1 MSVLPLDRDRLLA
14 LLVTASERLEGEW
27 LVVGGAAAAAWF
39 STARVT
45 EDVDLIPLDAT
56 AGQRLALME
65 LASASGLPVEAVNSA
80 ADFFVRRVDG
90 WRDQLVPLLRGPRA
104 TIHRPSATLFLLLK
118 LERLSATDLAD
129 CLELLDHCG
138 ATGDVVDTARVR
150 DRLAALP
157 ATDDEALL
165 ARRAQ
170 LADRLAAT
178 G

>member
-1 MSVLPLDRDRLLA
+1 MSLRALDRDRLLA
-14 LLVTASERLEGEW
+14 LLATASERLEGEW
-27 LVVGGAAAAAWF
+27 LVVGDAAAAAWF

-45 EDVDLIPLDAT
+45 EDIDLVPLDPC

-65 LASASGLPVEAVNSA
+65 LAAASGLPVEAVNSA

-90 WRDQLVPLLRGPRA
+90 WRDELVPLLRGPRA
-104 TIHRPSATLFLLLK
+104 TIHRPSATLFLLLE

-129 CLELLDHCG
+129 CVELLDHTR
-138 ATGDVVDTARVR
+138 ATGEVVDVTRVR

-157 ATDDEALL
+157 AADDDALV

-170 LADRLAAT
+170 LAARLAT
-178 G
+178 T